1 MSGYALNIGD
11 TAPDIELPAWPEGPL
26 RLGDFRGRWVVLFFY
41 PKDNTPG
48 CTREACEFRDAS
60 DDFAAAN
67 TVILGISRDSLVSHQ
82 RFGEKFSLPFPL
94 LSDPDETAC
103 AAFDVI
109 RMKNMYGRQVRG
121 VERSTFII
129 NPDGVI
135 AHLWRK
141 VKVKEHVADV
151 LATLK
156 HLQENG

>member
-1 MSGYALNIGD
+1 MSDYALNIGD
-11 TAPDIELPAWPEGPL
+11 AAPDIELPAWPEGPL

-48 CTREACEFRDAS
+48 CTREACEFRDAGN
-60 DDFAAAN
+60 DFTALD
-67 TVILGISRDSLVSHQ
+67 TTLLGISRDSLASHQ

-103 AAFDVI
+103 TAFDVI
-109 RMKNMYGRQVRG
+109 RMKNMYGKQVRG

-141 VKVKEHVADV
+141 VKMKEHVTDV

-156 HLQENG
+156 QLQENR

>member
-11 TAPDIELPAWPEGPL
+11 AAPDIELPAWPEGSL
-26 RLGDFRGRWVVLFFY
+26 RLGDFRGCWVVLFFY

-60 DDFAAAN
+60 DDFSAAN
-67 TVILGISRDSLVSHQ
+67 AVIFGISRDSTASHQ
-82 RFGEKFSLPFPL
+82 KFAEKHALPFPL
-94 LSDPDETAC
+94 LSDPDEMAC
-103 AAFDVI
+103 TAFDVI
-109 RMKNMYGRQVRG
+109 RMKNMYGKQVRG

-156 HLQENG
+156 QLQENG

>member
-1 MSGYALNIGD
+1 MSSYALNIGD
-11 TAPDIELPAWPEGPL
+11 AAPDIELPAWPEGPL

-48 CTREACEFRDAS
+48 CTREACEFRDAGN
-60 DDFAAAN
+60 DFA
-67 TVILGISRDSLVSHQ
+67 TLDTSLLGISRDSLASHQ

-94 LSDPDETAC
+94 LSDPDEAAC
-103 AAFDVI
+103 TAFDVI
-109 RMKNMYGRQVRG
+109 RIKNMYGKQVRG

-141 VKVKEHVADV
+141 VKVKEHVTDV

-156 HLQENG
+156 QLQENR

>member
-1 MSGYALNIGD
+1 MSSYALNIGD

-26 RLGDFRGRWVVLFFY
+26 RLADFRGRWLVLFFY

-60 DDFAAAN
+60 SDFTALDAA
-67 TVILGISRDSLVSHQ
+67 ILGISRDSTASH
-82 RFGEKFSLPFPL
+82 RKFTEKHALPFPL

-103 AAFDVI
+103 TAFDVI

-129 NPDGVI
+129 DPDGHI
-135 AHLWRK
+135 AHAWRK
-141 VKVKEHVADV
+141 VKVAGHVDDV

-156 HLQENG
+156 RLQEEG